1 MPSPTTIQDIK
12 TAIGGIDDEIRGMDE
27 RKAELLRQRGALVTT
42 LQFFGED
49 DGVPDSPRTPVVR
62 SLWTSEIPDAIHG
75 ILKEAGTLHRQDIYE
90 RLEEMGA
97 RIGGQNPV
105 NSMGAYLSRDPRF
118 HSVGGG
124 RWALVGQSDAPD
136 GGDMSD
142 GGGLTDAIFAVLN
155 AERPLHR
162 REIYNRVVETG
173 VTVRGESPIN
183 NIGAHMSHDPR
194 FHSVG
199 GGMWDLVDPPAA
211 NEDDRQDD
219 EDEEDNVPW

>member
-12 TAIGGIDDEIRGMDE
+12 AAIGGIDDEIRGMDE

-75 ILKEAGTLHRQDIYE
+75 ILEEAGTLHRQDIYE

-105 NSMGAYLSRDPRF
+105 NGMGVYLSRDPRF
-118 HSVGGG
+118 ESLGGG
-124 RWALVGQSDAPD
+124 MWTLAGQAGDND
-136 GGDMSD
+136 GDSSGAVSLD
-142 GGGLTDAIFAVLN
+142 DAIFAVLS

-162 REIYNRVVETG
+162 SDIHDRVVEMG
-173 VTVRGESPIN
+173 VKVRGLNPVN
-183 NIGAHMSHDPR
+183 NVTAHMSLDPR

-211 NEDDRQDD
+211 NEDDTQDS